1 MLLWIA
7 FRILIFTPCFRKKE
21 NRSGQAQKKRK
32 APMTDAEKSQ
42 RKRDK
47 KTAEQKKVIKEDEA
61 QRQRVSRLPKA
72 IKSK

>member
-1 MLLWIA
+1 MEEKGK
-7 FRILIFTPCFRKKE
+7 R
-21 NRSGQAQKKRK
+21 KRK

-42 RKRDK
+42 RKGDK